1 MSRTPRVSVV
11 IPCYGYG
18 SVLAEAVESV
28 LAQTYRDFEI
38 AIVDDGSPDDTAEVA
53 QRVIAEHRDASI
65 TLLRR
70 PNSGQPAVARN
81 TGIARTR
88 GELILC
94 LDADDLLEPAFL
106 DRCVAALDAHPE
118 ASIAYGGQLDFHEDG
133 TEEFH
138 PHGPYD
144 LRVQA
149 HVNLIGIASLFR
161 RAAWVA
167 VGGYPT
173 DVPGY
178 EDWAFWNACGAHGHY
193 GIHVPDAVFRYR
205 VKDGGM
211 AGRGIERDA
220 AHKARIVLA
229 NASLY
234 TELQVLWAQQTL
246 AGEPSALAAS
256 GPIGRIPVFRD
267 DPGRPAAGPPPPVA
281 PPLAPA
287 TGPRTIARVEE
298 LVDDPALLA
307 QWAAVSTTDETLVVL
322 APGAD
327 PDECAR
333 RFLAS
338 AETAS
343 VDVEAVDVVLLTA
356 PLEAAQV
363 RALATSADALLSSR
377 DVPPDLASLDLRL
390 AA

>member
-1 MSRTPRVSVV
+1 MSLS
-11 IPCYGYG
+11 
-18 SVLAEAVESV
+18 
-28 LAQTYRDFEI
+28 QKI
-38 AIVDDGSPDDTAEVA
+38 A
-53 QRVIAEHRDASI
+53 
-65 TLLRR
+65 
-70 PNSGQPAVARN
+70 
-81 TGIARTR
+81 
-88 GELILC
+88 
-94 LDADDLLEPAFL
+94 
-106 DRCVAALDAHPE
+106 AALDVQPDSGALPC
-118 ASIAYGGQLDFHEDG
+118 DVTVED
-133 TEEFH
+133 E
-138 PHGPYD
+138 PNR
-144 LRVQA
+144 L
-149 HVNLIGIASLFR
+149 
-161 RAAWVA
+161 
-167 VGGYPT
+167 
-173 DVPGY
+173 
-178 EDWAFWNACGAHGHY
+178 
-193 GIHVPDAVFRYR
+193 
-205 VKDGGM
+205 
-211 AGRGIERDA
+211 
-220 AHKARIVLA
+220 
-229 NASLY
+229 
-234 TELQVLWAQQTL
+234 TL
-246 AGEPSALAAS
+246 HLTAS

-298 LVDDPALLA
+298 LVDVAALLA

-343 VDVEAVDVVLLTA
+343 FDVEAVDVVLLTA